1 MIFFAHY
8 SNAEVIDSTEK
19 TIGRLKDMIARA
31 GEDYPS
37 IEAIAVKEKKS
48 GEEILIPISY
58 IENFGYPEITL
69 KARLEKIEP
78 YIQTE
83 KDFRIYKD
91 VIDKQIVDIA
101 GSRVVRVND
110 IQLSK
115 VEDRLRILSIDIS
128 FRGLLR
134 RIGLDKWKISKFF
147 PLHLIDW
154 KSVQLINGALKLKT
168 VSHDLQ
174 KLHAADLANIV
185 EELSPKQGL
194 SLINA
199 LEPEKAAKVF
209 QELNPN
215 QRRFLIDILGEERAK
230 AMLDNIPM
238 DDLVDFMK
246 TLSYKESK
254 KILSYLKKERLEKVE
269 EFIKYPND
277 TAGGLM
283 TSDFIKVK
291 PDWTIGDTIKY
302 VKEISARFRSIFFV
316 YVIDET
322 DKLLG
327 VVSVRTLITK
337 DETETMKKI
346 MKPLRKIHIIHPHTR
361 IKKVAETM
369 TKYNLYSIAVTD
381 KTHKL
386 LGIVTVDDVMRCLMP
401 YS

>member
-8 SNAEVIDSTEK
+8 SDADVIDSTEK
-19 TIGRLKDMIARA
+19 TIGSLADMIARA
-31 GEDYPS
+31 GEDYPL
-37 IEAIAVKEKKS
+37 IEAIVVRELRSKK
-48 GEEILIPISY
+48 EILIPISY

-78 YIQTE
+78 YSPIE

-91 VIDKQIVDIA
+91 VIDKQIVDVA

-110 IQLSK
+110 IQLGK
-115 VEDRLRILSIDIS
+115 VEDRLRVLSIDIS
-128 FRGLLR
+128 VRGILR
-134 RIGLDKWKISKFF
+134 RLGLDKWRISRLL
-147 PLHLIDW
+147 PLQLIDW
-154 KSVQLINGALKLKT
+154 KSVQLISGALKLKT

-230 AMLDNIPM
+230 TMLDNVPI

-254 KILSYLKKERLEKVE
+254 KILPYLRKERLEKIE

-283 TSDFIKVK
+283 TTDFIKAS
-291 PDWTIGDTIKY
+291 PDWTVGDAVKY
-302 VKEISARFRSIFFV
+302 LKNVSPRFRSIFFV
-316 YVIDET
+316 YVVDEGG
-322 DKLLG
+322 KLLG
-327 VVSVRTLITK
+327 VVSVRTLIAK
-337 DETETMKKI
+337 NETDLLKKV
-346 MKPLRKIHIIHPHTR
+346 MKPLRKIHIVHLRTSV
-361 IKKVAETM
+361 KKIAEAM

-381 KTHKL
+381 KSHKL